1 LRDEIGV
8 RRSLTYGELAP
19 IVEQAIGL
27 WTETGLT
34 REQVALLRS
43 TPVVVGDLDVQGYL
57 GLTTP
62 ERIVIDDDGV
72 GRGWSYDGQKTK
84 NQEPRTSYDLLT
96 VVLHEMG
103 HVLGHEH
110 DEAADDLMAE
120 MLQPGV
126 RRLPDVDAVFAGW

>member
-1 LRDEIGV
+1 
-8 RRSLTYGELAP
+8 
-19 IVEQAIGL
+19 
-27 WTETGLT
+27 
-34 REQVALLRS
+34 
-43 TPVVVGDLDVQGYL
+43 VVGDLDVQGYL

-72 GRGWSYDGQKTK
+72 GLGWSCDGQPTTD
-84 NQEPRTSYDLLT
+84 NGQRTSYDLLT
-96 VVLHEMG
+96 TVLHEMG

-110 DEAADDLMAE
+110 EDAADDLMAE